1 MKSIPQLCK
10 RDMILCVLFLFV
22 QHAGFIKGNESTV
35 RPLIEY
41 TVSMVNPSDHLFHV
55 TLSCGNL
62 DMDTVDFR
70 MPQWMPGYY
79 QIMEYSDNVSNFS
92 AGGGKEMKVKVFK
105 TGKNSWRVVPGKK
118 GSLKIS
124 YDVAAKR
131 NFVASNFLDTT
142 HAYIVPAATFMFI
155 NRHTDIPV
163 RIKIIPFIGWN
174 DIATGLDKI
183 AGTINEFTAPDF
195 DILYDCPILIG
206 NLEQLPSFDV
216 NGISHYFTAYKP
228 GTFNR
233 DLLMSGLQKSVK
245 EALSMM
251 GDVPY
256 SEFTFIGIG
265 PGYGG
270 IEHLN
275 NTTVSFDGKGLDKPG
290 AMLSMLKYLVHEYFH
305 NFNVKRIRPYELG
318 PFDYNRENRT
328 NLLWVS
334 EGLTVYYEYILV
346 KRAGLMTDDELLSC
360 FDDNINT
367 VENDPGREYQSL
379 IQSSY
384 ETWDDGPFGN
394 KPGSQDKSISY
405 YEKGPIVG
413 LILDFEIR
421 KVTENRKSLDD
432 VMRYLYRHY
441 YKESGRGFTDA
452 EFQQACEEV
461 AGKSLSREFEY
472 VNTTKEIDYATYLSY
487 AGLKLTEGIDS
498 KSAKKK
504 FIIARQDN
512 LNQSQMSLFN
522 SWSGKLKP
530 KEQDQ
535 LNQ

>member
-1 MKSIPQLCK
+1 MKSVTGK
-10 RDMILCVLFLFV
+10 DRTILSLALLFLFIN
-22 QHAGFIKGNESTV
+22 HTTFIRGGENTGS
-35 RPLIEY
+35 PFIEY
-41 TVSMVNPSDHLFHV
+41 SVSMARPSDHLFHV

-92 AGGGKEMKVKVFK
+92 ADGGKAMEVKVFK

-124 YDVAAKR
+124 YDVVAKR
-131 NFVASNFLDTT
+131 NFVASNFIDTT

-155 NRHTDIPV
+155 NQHTDIPV

-174 DIATGLDKI
+174 DIATGLDKV
-183 AGTINEFTAPDF
+183 AGTDYEFTAPDF
-195 DILYDCPILIG
+195 DILYDCPLLIG

-216 NGISHYFTAYKP
+216 NGIYHYFKAYKP

-233 DLLMSGLQKSVK
+233 DLLISGLQKSVK

-290 AMLSMLKYLVHEYFH
+290 AMLGMLKYLVHEYFH

-334 EGLTVYYEYILV
+334 EGLTVYYEYMLV
-346 KRAGLMTDDELLSC
+346 RRAGLMTDEELLSC
-360 FDDNINT
+360 FDENINT
-367 VENDPGREYQSL
+367 VENDEGRHYQSL
-379 IQSSY
+379 SQSSY

-394 KPGSQDKSISY
+394 KPGSQDNSISY

-413 LILDFEIR
+413 LILDLAIR
-421 KVTENRKSLDD
+421 NATENRKSLDD
-432 VMRYLYRHY
+432 VIRYLYWHF
-441 YKESGRGFTDA
+441 YKDLGRGFTDA

-461 AGKSLSREFEY
+461 AGKSLSRVFEY
-472 VNTTKEIDYATYLSY
+472 VSTTKEIDYSTYLSY
-487 AGLKLTEGIDS
+487 AGLKLTEGVDN
-498 KSAKKK
+498 KSTKKK
-504 FIIARQDN
+504 YTITKQDN
-512 LNQSQMSLFN
+512 LNQSQMSLFG
-522 SWSGKLKP
+522 SWSGNLKP
-530 KEQDQ
+530 KVQDQ
-535 LNQ
+535 QNQ